1 METIVLTASYERQ
14 AEDYRRIEQ
23 AIRYLDANR
32 ERQPDLN
39 EVAESVHLSPYHF
52 QRLFTRWVGVSPKR
66 FIQYL
71 TKEHARELL
80 ENSHDILTAAYNS
93 SLSSP
98 GRLHD
103 LFITWEA
110 VTPGEY
116 RRHGAGLEIVYGFH
130 DTPFGECLLALSPR
144 GICSLAF
151 LQDHDR
157 QAALADLKQRWSNAQ
172 LVQDREKTAH
182 MIAPI
187 FSYFKGSRTGQIN
200 LHVLGTGFQLKVWEA
215 LLRVPSGSVVSY
227 EDIAVQIGLPGAAR
241 AVGNAI
247 GRNPLPVII
256 PCHRVIRQ
264 TGEIG
269 GYRWGAARKKALL
282 GWEMARNES
291 AHPTK
296 AMPAY

>member
-1 METIVLTASYERQ
+1 METILVDSYARQ

-66 FIQYL
+66 FTQYL

-80 ENSHDILTAAYNS
+80 DRSQDVLTTAYDS

-116 RRHGAGLEIVYGFH
+116 RRHGAGLEIMFGFH
-130 DTPFGECLLALSPR
+130 PTPFGECLLALSPR
-144 GICSLAF
+144 GVTSLVF
-151 LQDHDR
+151 LQDGNR
-157 QAALADLKQRWSNAQ
+157 QAAQIELQQRWSNAR
-172 LVQDREKTAH
+172 LVHDQVRTAP

-187 FSYFKGSRTGQIN
+187 FSFFKGRSTGRID

-247 GRNPLPVII
+247 GQNPLPVII

-269 GYRWGAARKKALL
+269 GYRWGPARKKALL
-282 GWEMARNES
+282 GWEMAWSENAQATS
-291 AHPTK
+291 TVLA
-296 AMPAY
+296 

>member
-1 METIVLTASYERQ
+1 M
-14 AEDYRRIEQ
+14 
-23 AIRYLDANR
+23 
-32 ERQPDLN
+32 
-39 EVAESVHLSPYHF
+39 
-52 QRLFTRWVGVSPKR
+52 
-66 FIQYL
+66 
-71 TKEHARELL
+71 
-80 ENSHDILTAAYNS
+80 
-93 SLSSP
+93 
-98 GRLHD
+98 
-103 LFITWEA
+103 
-110 VTPGEY
+110 
-116 RRHGAGLEIVYGFH
+116 EIVYGFH

-144 GICSLAF
+144 GICSLVF
-151 LQDHDR
+151 LQDNDR
-157 QAALADLKQRWSNAQ
+157 HAALADLKQRWSNAH
-172 LVQDREKTAH
+172 LSQDQAKTAL

-187 FSYFKGSRTGQIN
+187 FSFFKGSSAGQIN

-282 GWEMARNES
+282 GWEMAWSESPRPNE
-291 AHPTK
+291 AVQ
-296 AMPAY
+296 AYQS

>member
-1 METIVLTASYERQ
+1 METVLMSSYERQ

-32 ERQPDLN
+32 ENQPDLN

-66 FIQYL
+66 FTQFL

-80 ENSHDILTAAYNS
+80 DSSQDVLTTAYEA

-116 RRHGAGLEIVYGFH
+116 RRRGAGVEISYGFH
-130 DTPFGECLLALSPR
+130 ATPFGECLLALTPR
-144 GICSLAF
+144 GVCSLVF
-151 LQDHDR
+151 LQDGGR
-157 QAALADLKQRWSNAQ
+157 QAALSELERRWVNAT
-172 LVQDREKTAH
+172 LVHDQAKTAP
-182 MIAPI
+182 AVEPI
-187 FSYFKGSRTGQIN
+187 FSFFKGSSTGRID

-215 LLRVPSGSVVSY
+215 LLRVPSGCVVSY

-264 TGEIG
+264 TGELG
-269 GYRWGAARKKALL
+269 GYRWGLARKKALL
-282 GWEMARNES
+282 GWEMAWSES
-291 AHPTK
+291 AQLTGA
-296 AMPAY
+296 AMA

>member
-1 METIVLTASYERQ
+1 METNLVDSYARQ

-66 FIQYL
+66 FTQYL

-80 ENSHDILTAAYNS
+80 DRSQDVLTTAYES

-116 RRHGAGLEIVYGFH
+116 RRHGAGLEILFGFH
-130 DTPFGECLLALSPR
+130 PTPFGECLLALSPR
-144 GICSLAF
+144 GVSSLVF
-151 LQDHDR
+151 LQDGNR
-157 QAALADLKQRWSNAQ
+157 QAAQAELEQRWSKAR
-172 LVQDREKTAH
+172 LVHDQAKTAP
-182 MIAPI
+182 MISPI
-187 FSYFKGSRTGQIN
+187 FSFFKGSSTGRID
-200 LHVLGTGFQLKVWEA
+200 LHLLGTGFQLKVWEA

-256 PCHRVIRQ
+256 PCHRVIRK

-269 GYRWGAARKKALL
+269 GYRWGPARKKALL
-282 GWEMARNES
+282 GWEMAWSENAQATS
-291 AHPTK
+291 PVLAQ
-296 AMPAY
+296 